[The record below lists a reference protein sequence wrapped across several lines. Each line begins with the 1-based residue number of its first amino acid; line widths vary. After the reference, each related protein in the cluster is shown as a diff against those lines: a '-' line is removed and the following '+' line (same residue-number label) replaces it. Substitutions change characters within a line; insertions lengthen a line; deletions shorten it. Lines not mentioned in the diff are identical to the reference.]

1 MPTQTSISPKPRS
14 EVLRHSITRL
24 APLTWWRRRFRRLV
38 HLLSRLLVYLWT
50 IPTVSGLEH
59 IPEKGPALLVSNHL
73 GDADLILGF
82 AYAPQIVE
90 PFAKIE
96 LMDIPLLG
104 WILDAY
110 GVIWVRRGQPDRR
123 ALRVVMEAMKQ
134 GRMVGI
140 APEARESLTGSLEEG
155 TGGAAYIALKGDLNI
170 IPITLTGTENSRI
183 FHNMKRLRKTE
194 VSVKVGAPFKL
205 EQFPDLREGIS
216 AGTEKIMRILARQL
230 PPEYRG
236 FYNY

>member
-1 MPTQTSISPKPRS
+1 MPTDSSITPNPRS
-14 EVLRHSITRL
+14 EVSKHSITRL
-24 APLTWWRRRFRRLV
+24 APLTWWRRLFRKLV
-38 HLLSRLLVYLWT
+38 HYLSRLLVFIWT
-50 IPTVSGLEH
+50 VPRVSGLEH

-96 LMDIPLLG
+96 LIDIPLLG
-104 WILDAY
+104 WILDTY

-155 TGGAAYIALKGDLNI
+155 TGGAAYIALKADLNI
-170 IPITLTGTENSRI
+170 IPITMTGTENKRI
-183 FHNMKRLRKTE
+183 FQNMKSLRRTE
-194 VSVKVGAPFKL
+194 VSVTIGAPFRLEKL
-205 EQFPDLREGIS
+205 PDLREGITV
-216 AGTEKIMRILARQL
+216 GTEKIMRILAQQL